1 MRFDQLVFL
10 AGVFCCTLAD
20 CHASELGE
28 LPAEVLNVL
37 ENRCVACHTGEQPE
51 GGVDLHAVNEVSGEE
66 RRILLNRIQDQ
77 IFYGLMPPRD
87 EDPLEQS
94 ERSVLTFGVR
104 SVLQAAGMSELDQRL
119 PYPAYG
125 NYVDHEQLFSPSTDL
140 KASTPARRWLVNPW
154 IFRERMLDVFQ
165 LQGEERERFRQMGF
179 YGITSPVLLPEQSGV
194 RDYAIRTPGGGHL
207 LVMLENARW
216 TADKQLASARLA
228 LGENNQTVFPNAR
241 DRWAPRE
248 TPSEFARVLSTGT
261 TAADTLLVSAIQ
273 RQFQLVLARAAEPDE
288 LERYLALTRS
298 ALDAAGPLAAM
309 KQMLTSVLLESEFL
323 YREEFGGGVADEA
336 GRFPLTPREA
346 AWAISYALGDR
357 RPDEKLLQAA
367 ATGRLLTAEDY
378 RREAQRLLDDP
389 QYYRGSVDSAING
402 MRQSMKS
409 RVTSHPRLVR
419 FFREFFGYPMALRVF
434 KDSKRSGG
442 VYVNPDRGST
452 QTPGHLVNE
461 ADRVVTDIVEQD
473 KDVFHRLLTTDRFYL
488 YHPISNEAGSS
499 LVDGWKIVWQE
510 LKDTNWKEDPEGVAD
525 QYQEL
530 LRKHIDSRGV
540 HGKSQKRHDNS
551 LQRLMG
557 YFESTFGQGVK
568 PFTTFPWA
576 HGNHYWHSPI
586 YSLAKT
592 PGRDGRFNE
601 LELFDYETVQPFP
614 VHHRKGILTH
624 PAWLVAHS
632 GNFQTDPIRR
642 GRWIREKLLAGSVP
656 EIPITVDARIPDHK
670 DQTLRTRIDGATA
683 AQECMKCHERMNP
696 LGMPF
701 ECFDDFGR
709 YRVQESLEHPDN
721 LIKAGDRN
729 TEDQF
734 RTASLDTS
742 GWIDGLTE
750 SQLNGS
756 VDDAFELIDRLARAE
771 RVRQSIIRH
780 AFRFFMGR
788 NETLSDSSTLIEA
801 DQAYLNTGGSFQ
813 AVVVS
818 LIGSDSFR
826 LRTATNT
833 NP

>member
-1 MRFDQLVFL
+1 
-10 AGVFCCTLAD
+10 
-20 CHASELGE
+20 
-28 LPAEVLNVL
+28 
-37 ENRCVACHTGEQPE
+37 
-51 GGVDLHAVNEVSGEE
+51 
-66 RRILLNRIQDQ
+66 
-77 IFYGLMPPRD
+77 
-87 EDPLEQS
+87 
-94 ERSVLTFGVR
+94 
-104 SVLQAAGMSELDQRL
+104 
-119 PYPAYG
+119 
-125 NYVDHEQLFSPSTDL
+125 
-140 KASTPARRWLVNPW
+140 
-154 IFRERMLDVFQ
+154 
-165 LQGEERERFRQMGF
+165 
-179 YGITSPVLLPEQSGV
+179 
-194 RDYAIRTPGGGHL
+194 
-207 LVMLENARW
+207 
-216 TADKQLASARLA
+216 
-228 LGENNQTVFPNAR
+228 
-241 DRWAPRE
+241 
-248 TPSEFARVLSTGT
+248 
-261 TAADTLLVSAIQ
+261 
-273 RQFQLVLARAAEPDE
+273 
-288 LERYLALTRS
+288 
-298 ALDAAGPLAAM
+298 
-309 KQMLTSVLLESEFL
+309 
-323 YREEFGGGVADEA
+323 
-336 GRFPLTPREA
+336 
-346 AWAISYALGDR
+346 
-357 RPDEKLLQAA
+357 
-367 ATGRLLTAEDY
+367 
-378 RREAQRLLDDP
+378 
-389 QYYRGSVDSAING
+389 
-402 MRQSMKS
+402 MKS

-461 ADRVVTDIVEQD
+461 ADRVVADIVEQD

-488 YHPISNEAGSS
+488 YHPISNDAGSS

-510 LKDTNWKEDPEGVAD
+510 LKDTDWKEDPEGVAD

-557 YFESTFGQGVK
+557 YFESTFGKGVK

-670 DQTLRTRIDGATA
+670 DQTLRTRIDGATS

-696 LGMPF
+696 LGMSF

-709 YRVQESLEHPDN
+709 YRVEESLEHPDN

-801 DQAYLNTGGSFQ
+801 ERAYLNTGGSFQ

-826 LRTATNT
+826 LRTATNA